1 MTEPIPVRVT
11 EFQRITEPRRTVE
24 SARVVEY
31 ASPPPAAEPPR
42 QVDGRRV
49 LPVVVTDYAGH
60 PPDVAARQVF
70 EDWSA
75 RHPDAVVRVVHAWQG
90 WEPDDVGELGP

>member
-1 MTEPIPVRVT
+1 MSERLPARVTKSVRVT
-11 EFQRITEPRRTVE
+11 RPHEVVE
-24 SARVVEY
+24 VSQVVEY

-75 RHPDAVVRVVHAWQG
+75 RHPDAVVRVVHAWHG
-90 WEPDDVGELGP
+90 WEPDHGLGP

>member
-1 MTEPIPVRVT
+1 MSEPAPVRVT
-11 EFQRITEPRRTVE
+11 EAVRVTRAAEVVETVRIT
-24 SARVVEY
+24 EY
-31 ASPPPAAEPPR
+31 ASPPPVAEPPR

-75 RHPDAVVRVVHAWQG
+75 RHPDAVVRVVHAWHG
-90 WEPDDVGELGP
+90 WEPDDAGELGP